1 MGSVPKI
8 LVVDDDPDLE
18 MLIRQRFRSQIR
30 ESKML
35 FDFAQNGKIA
45 LEKIGDDDQFALV
58 LTDIN
63 MPVMDGLTLLA
74 RLKEKNQLSRTVV
87 ISAYGDMNNIRSA
100 MNKGA
105 FDFITKPI
113 DFNDLE
119 VTIDKAIDEGRLIRE
134 GTAAKQM
141 LEEAKLE
148 TEIAIIERRKAEEA
162 KRKEEQFLANMS
174 HEIRTPMNAV
184 IGMSNLLLRTEV
196 SEQQLKYLKAIK
208 TSSEN
213 LLKILND
220 ILDLAKI
227 ESGKI
232 ELETIPF
239 HPVEVLDTVYQTL
252 RFKADEKGIDFSI
265 AVKDNIP
272 SSLLGDP
279 LRLCQ
284 VLINIAGNAVK
295 FTDKGSVK
303 INCRC
308 ISQDEREALLE
319 FTIVDTGIGIP
330 EDKIEKIFESFMQA
344 SSDHSRKYGGT
355 GLGLTITRQLIE
367 LQNGTVV
374 VSSQFGESTTFVVT
388 LPYAVSKEKVRAEEK
403 FSASVAELEVLSKKK
418 ILLVEDNLFNQI
430 VAVDTLEV
438 IIPGIKVEVASNGQE
453 ALDKMNNGNYD
464 LVLMDIQM
472 PVMDG
477 YEATKRIRADFDE
490 SKCSVPVIALTANAT
505 LAEVERCYEAG
516 MNDCISKPF
525 TPEILLEK
533 IAGSLARQVS

>member
-1 MGSVPKI
+1 MSDIPKI
-8 LVVDDDPDLE
+8 LVVDDEPDLE
-18 MLIRQRFRSQIR
+18 MLIRQRFRSHIR
-30 ESKML
+30 QNKML

-119 VTIDKAIDEGRLIRE
+119 ATISKTIDEVRLIRE
-134 GTAAKQM
+134 GTAAKKM

-148 TEIAIIERRKAEEA
+148 TEIAIIERQKAEEA

-196 SEQQLKYLKAIK
+196 NEQQLKYLKAIK
-208 TSSEN
+208 ISSEN

-232 ELETIPF
+232 ELEKIPF
-239 HPVEVLDTVYQTL
+239 HPAEVMDTVYQTL
-252 RFKADEKGIDFSI
+252 RFKADEKEIDFS
-265 AVKDNIP
+265 VSMENTIP
-272 SSLLGDP
+272 STLLGDP

-308 ISQDEREALLE
+308 ISQNQKDVLLE
-319 FTIVDTGIGIP
+319 FIIVDTGIGIP
-330 EDKIEKIFESFMQA
+330 LDKIEKIFESFTQA

-374 VSSQFGESTTFVVT
+374 VESKVGKSSTFTVT
-388 LPYAVSKEKVRAEEK
+388 LPYEISNEKVHEAK
-403 FSASVAELEVLSKKK
+403 KYSVSPAELSILSKKK
-418 ILLVEDNLFNQI
+418 ILLVEDNSFNQV

-438 IIPGIKVEVASNGQE
+438 IIPGIKVEVAANGQE
-453 ALDKMNNGNYD
+453 ALDKMHNSNYD

-477 YEATKRIRADFDE
+477 YDATKHIRRDFSE
-490 SKCSVPVIALTANAT
+490 PLRSIPVLALTANAT

-525 TPEILLEK
+525 TPEILLQK
-533 IAGSLARQVS
+533 IAESLARQVS